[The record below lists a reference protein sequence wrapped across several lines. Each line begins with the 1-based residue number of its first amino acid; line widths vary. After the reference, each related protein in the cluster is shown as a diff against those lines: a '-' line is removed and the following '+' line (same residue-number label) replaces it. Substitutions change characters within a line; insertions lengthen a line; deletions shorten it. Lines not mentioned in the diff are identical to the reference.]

1 MGSQATTDG
10 APDERNTVDIEEGTG
25 VINKRRAFLN
35 QLPKWSEFWRNEWLV
50 VISMVYIHASYAR
63 CRCDLLALFLVTIVT
78 LPLNA
83 SPPIGKRLFPIP
95 MVPGQ
100 NSSAPIPDPNSI
112 LWAAYPFGAS
122 IISVP
127 LSACLAVFPP
137 LVLFTVAQ
145 IRLRSYPDLHA
156 SWYGLL
162 STLVIGT
169 FFQVVLK
176 SFVGGLRPYFYD
188 ACQPNMA
195 ALTRGGGRGWG
206 GVMYGREICTGALSD
221 VNKAITSFPSGHSCA
236 AMGSMLFVSLWL
248 NAKLKIFAD
257 SRTRFWKLFLFL

>member
-1 MGSQATTDG
+1 MF
-10 APDERNTVDIEEGTG
+10 I
-25 VINKRRAFLN
+25 
-35 QLPKWSEFWRNEWLV
+35 
-50 VISMVYIHASYAR
+50 
-63 CRCDLLALFLVTIVT
+63 VTIIA

-83 SPPIGKRLFPIP
+83 SPPIGKRLFP
-95 MVPGQ
+95 VPTLPVGLNQ
-100 NSSAPIPDPNSI
+100 NSSTPKPDPNSV
-112 LWAAYPFGAS
+112 LWAAYPFRPQ

-127 LSACLAVFPP
+127 VSASLAIFPA

-162 STLVIGT
+162 TTLIVGT
-169 FFQVVLK
+169 FFQVILK

-195 ALTRGGGRGWG
+195 ALTRGQGWG
-206 GVMYGREICTGALSD
+206 GVMYGREICTGALRD
-221 VNKAITSFPSGHSCA
+221 VNKAITSFPSGHSNA
-236 AMGSMLFVSLWL
+236 AMGSALFVSLWL
-248 NAKLKIFAD
+248 NAKLKVFAD

>member
-1 MGSQATTDG
+1 M
-10 APDERNTVDIEEGTG
+10 
-25 VINKRRAFLN
+25 
-35 QLPKWSEFWRNEWLV
+35 
-50 VISMVYIHASYAR
+50 
-63 CRCDLLALFLVTIVT
+63 FLVTIIA

-83 SPPIGKRLFPIP
+83 SPPIGKRLFP
-95 MVPGQ
+95 VPTLPGGLSQ
-100 NSSAPIPDPNSI
+100 TSSTPVPDPNSI
-112 LWAAYPFGAS
+112 LWAAYPFGPS

-127 LSACLAVFPP
+127 LSASLALFPP

-162 STLVIGT
+162 STLVVGT

-188 ACQPNMA
+188 ACRPDMA

-206 GVMYGREICTGALSD
+206 GVMYGREICTGALLD
-221 VNKAITSFPSGHSCA
+221 VNKAITSFPSGHSNA
-236 AMGSMLFVSLWL
+236 AMGSTFFVSLWL

-257 SRTRFWKLFLFL
+257 SRARFWKLFLFL